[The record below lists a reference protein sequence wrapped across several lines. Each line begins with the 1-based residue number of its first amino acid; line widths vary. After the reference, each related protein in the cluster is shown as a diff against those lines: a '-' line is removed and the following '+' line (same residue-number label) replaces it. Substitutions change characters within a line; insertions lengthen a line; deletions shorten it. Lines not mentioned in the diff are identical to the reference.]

1 MIGANRI
8 ALGAVLALAASFVAG
23 AVPAGSLPSAAPEE
37 VGLSSERLA
46 RVARLLER
54 DVAAGVIPG
63 AVVLVARNGRTAWH
77 EAFGYRDRATGAP
90 MERDSIFRIYS
101 MTKPVFSV
109 AAMTL
114 AEEGALLVSEPISRH
129 LPEFADMTVGV
140 PRPDGRG
147 YDAVPAERAITLQDL
162 LRHSSGLT
170 YAFIGA
176 GPVKDAYKT
185 AGLASFSLD
194 MTVAEYS
201 RRLARLPLLWQ
212 PGTAWDYGR
221 STDVL
226 GALMESATGRPLDEF
241 LRRRVFEPAGMT
253 DTGFYAPEED
263 LGRVAE
269 PQADP
274 ATGVVDDLIDVT
286 RPPKMLSGGHG
297 LVSTAGDYA
306 RFCQMLLNGGSLDGE
321 RILGRKTVEYMT
333 ADHLRDGIDKSG
345 AFYLPG
351 PGYGFGLGFG
361 VRLAAGESAWPG
373 SVGEFFWGGYAGTYF
388 WVDPAE
394 RLVVVYMMQSVKHR
408 VRYRMIL
415 RNLVSQAIVD

>member
-8 ALGAVLALAASFVAG
+8 ALGAVLALAVSFVAG
-23 AVPAGSLPSAAPEE
+23 AVPAGSLPSASPEE

-46 RVARLLER
+46 RVAQLLER

-77 EAFGYRDRATGAP
+77 EAFGYRDRTTGAP
-90 MERDSIFRIYS
+90 MKRDSIFRIYS

-114 AEEGALLVSEPISRH
+114 AEEGALLLSEPISRH

-140 PRPDGRG
+140 PRSDGRG

-176 GPVKDAYKT
+176 GPVKDAYKA

-201 RRLARLPLLWQ
+201 RRLARLPLMRQ
-212 PGTAWDYGR
+212 PGTVWDYGR

-253 DTGFYAPEED
+253 DTGFYVPEED

-274 ATGVVDDLIDVT
+274 ATGVVDDLIDIT

-297 LVSTAGDYA
+297 LVSTAADYA

-321 RILGRKTVEYMT
+321 RVLGRKTVEYMT
-333 ADHLRDGIDKSG
+333 ADHLGDGIDKSG

>member
-8 ALGAVLALAASFVAG
+8 ALGAVLALAVSFVAG

-46 RVARLLER
+46 RVAQLLER

-77 EAFGYRDRATGAP
+77 EAFGYRDRAAGAP
-90 MERDSIFRIYS
+90 MKRDSIFRIYS

-129 LPEFADMTVGV
+129 LPEFADVTVGV
-140 PRPDGRG
+140 PRSDGRG

-176 GPVKDAYKT
+176 GPVKDAYKA

-194 MTVAEYS
+194 MTVAEYA
-201 RRLARLPLLWQ
+201 RRLARLPLMRQ
-212 PGTAWDYGR
+212 PGTVWDYGR

-253 DTGFYAPEED
+253 DTGFYVPEED

-297 LVSTAGDYA
+297 LVSTAADYA

-321 RILGRKTVEYMT
+321 RVLGRKTVEYMT
-333 ADHLRDGIDKSG
+333 ADHLGDGIDKSG